1 MQGPDVSDF
10 DEIDALTRTAAAP
23 ADAGSM
29 SRFEHIMRIPVT
41 VDVVLGSVTMPV
53 SSLLKLGPGA
63 VVALDHRVGEPV
75 EVVVNGRLVAK
86 GEVVIVDEQS
96 SRFGVSLTE
105 IVTGGG
111 EIPQG

>member
-1 MQGPDVSDF
+1 MTMQAADVSDF
-10 DEIDALTRTAAAP
+10 DEIENLTRQP
-23 ADAGSM
+23 EMPGQSLDQ
-29 SRFEHIMRIPVT
+29 FEHIMRIPVT
-41 VDVVLGSVTMPV
+41 VDVVLGSVSMPV

-75 EVVVNGRLVAK
+75 DVMVNGRLVAK

-105 IVTGGG
+105 IVSGGG
-111 EIPQG
+111 MVQQG

>member
-1 MQGPDVSDF
+1 MQAPDLSDF
-10 DEIDALTRTAAAP
+10 DEIETLTRPHEP
-23 ADAGSM
+23 AGQSM
-29 SRFEHIMRIPVT
+29 DQFEHIMRIPVT
-41 VDVVLGSVTMPV
+41 VDVVLGSVSMPV

-75 EVVVNGRLVAK
+75 DVMVNGRLVAK

-105 IVTGGG
+105 IVSGGG
-111 EIPQG
+111 AIPQG